1 MHLEMGSFC
10 MEHDIL
16 QANVLDYALTKYL
29 KSTKKLDEATIPKSI
44 NNIRGFI
51 LRIIYRHGTC
61 TIKDILQEV
70 TLSPS
75 ATTTALNHLEKE
87 GFVERSRNNE
97 DRRTVWM
104 TLSESGKMAAMQMIE
119 NRQMLIDELFE
130 KLTEEEKNT
139 FFSLVEKVMK

>member
-1 MHLEMGSFC
+1 

-119 NRQMLIDELFE
+119 NRQMLIDELF
-130 KLTEEEKNT
+130 
-139 FFSLVEKVMK
+139 

>member
-1 MHLEMGSFC
+1 MK
-10 MEHDIL
+10 HDNL

-75 ATTTALNHLEKE
+75 ATTTALNNLEKE

-119 NRQMLIDELFE
+119 NRQLLIDELFE
-130 KLTEEEKNT
+130 ALTEEEKKT
-139 FFSLVEKVMK
+139 FFSLVEKVVK

>member
-75 ATTTALNHLEKE
+75 ATTTALNHLEKRVSWKGRE
-87 GFVERSRNNE
+87 ITKTDARYG
-97 DRRTVWM
+97 
-104 TLSESGKMAAMQMIE
+104 
-119 NRQMLIDELFE
+119 
-130 KLTEEEKNT
+130 
-139 FFSLVEKVMK
+139 

>member
-10 MEHDIL
+10 MKHDIL

-104 TLSESGKMAAMQMIE
+104 TLSESGKW
-119 NRQMLIDELFE
+119 RPC
-130 KLTEEEKNT
+130 K
-139 FFSLVEKVMK
+139 